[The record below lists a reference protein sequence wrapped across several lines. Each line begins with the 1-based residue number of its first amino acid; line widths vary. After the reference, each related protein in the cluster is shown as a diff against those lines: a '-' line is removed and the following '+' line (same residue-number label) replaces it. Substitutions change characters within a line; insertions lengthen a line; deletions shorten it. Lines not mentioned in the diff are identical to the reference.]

1 MPGETCPLCNAAVDE
16 QAILCPN
23 CGKALIPQKT
33 KTELGQE
40 ADDFGRAGRRVVGVV
55 AAGFGLAAVAALV
68 WRLTQPG
75 AEFFS
80 AGFLLVLTFALVA
93 ILPGLVLAYWF
104 YRGRKRSKLPGVKPA
119 DAEIEEAPPTAD
131 EQAAVIRERQHGP
144 PREWHGGN
152 EELKVD

>member
-1 MPGETCPLCNAAVDE
+1 MADDTCPLCNAAVDE

-33 KTELGQE
+33 KTELSHE
-40 ADDFGRAGRRVVGVV
+40 ADNFIRGRRRVIGAV
-55 AAGFGLAAVAALV
+55 AAGFGLAAIAALV

-75 AEFFS
+75 AEFSS
-80 AGFLLVLTFALVA
+80 AGFLLLMAFALFA
-93 ILPGLVLAYWF
+93 ILPGLFLASWF
-104 YRGRKRSKLPGVKPA
+104 YRSRTRSKAPGVKPA

-144 PREWHGGN
+144 PREWDGGN